1 MVAKLTQFFVNICQ
15 FLVDILNFFLGTLQL
30 NVVLKFTG
38 PYLSTK
44 FKTSRSFESGLS
56 PLVTWGIWYKN
67 HFSADRVQTVVL
79 AITFISLAVV
89 YRKKRNLKRKWVT
102 NEQIV

>member
-1 MVAKLTQFFVNICQ
+1 MVAKLTQFFVNICH

-67 HFSADRVQTVVL
+67 LCRVQTVVL
-79 AITFISLAVV
+79 AVTFICLAVV
-89 YRKKRNLKRKWVT
+89 YGKR
-102 NEQIV
+102 EI

>member
-1 MVAKLTQFFVNICQ
+1 MVAKLTQFFVNICH

-56 PLVTWGIWYKN
+56 PLVN
-67 HFSADRVQTVVL
+67 LVQESLLCRVQTVVL
-79 AITFISLAVV
+79 AVTFISLAVV
-89 YRKKRNLKRKWVT
+89 YGKKRNLKRKSVM
-102 NEQIV
+102 NE

>member
-1 MVAKLTQFFVNICQ
+1 MVAKLTQFFVNICH

-30 NVVLKFTG
+30 NVVFKFTG

-67 HFSADRVQTVVL
+67 HFSEDRVQTVVL
-79 AITFISLAVV
+79 AVTLISLAVV
-89 YRKKRNLKRKWVT
+89 YRKKRNLKRKWVM
-102 NEQIV
+102 NE